1 MSDPAWREELRR
13 RKALLVPRIE
23 ELGFPAKEVVLT
35 LDEFFAGNEEAS
47 SIGVN
52 LSSPPPPEEFHRVLK
67 ALIDRG
73 DAERILV
80 RVNDIQDPADWFYS
94 DAIHVIG
101 TIGREA
107 LADAVAQL
115 HPDEVYEGWM
125 YGVPVNADPV
135 TEGLRVYTLWWD

>member
-1 MSDPAWREELRR
+1 MSDPGWRELLRR
-13 RKALLVPRIE
+13 RKAELVPRITA
-23 ELGFPAKEVVLT
+23 LGFPAKEVVLT
-35 LDEFFAGNEEAS
+35 LDEFFSGNEEPA

-52 LSSPPPPEEFHRVLK
+52 LSSPPSPAEFHRVLK

-80 RVNDIQDPADWFYS
+80 RVNDIQDPPDWFFS

-107 LADAVAQL
+107 LADAVDEL

-125 YGVPVNADPV
+125 YGEPVNAGPV
-135 TEGLRVYTLWWD
+135 PEGMRIYTLWWD